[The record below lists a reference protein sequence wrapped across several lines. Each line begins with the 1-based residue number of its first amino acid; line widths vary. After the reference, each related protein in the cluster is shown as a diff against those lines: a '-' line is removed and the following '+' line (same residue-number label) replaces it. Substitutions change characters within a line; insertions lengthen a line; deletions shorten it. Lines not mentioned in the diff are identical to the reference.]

1 VVSGILVL
9 LVTILVVNRVLNV
22 RELRGRSRAIAAQ
35 AAIVMSQA
43 ARATRAVVS
52 VLKGDS
58 NRDSASDELRTYMT
72 MLLISAPV
80 LIDADLSRTFLEEA
94 QTLGGQLAH
103 VMSATRSG
111 DPTDELRAQ
120 LDGAV
125 QRMRA
130 VSRPLLDILD
140 PEEQLAV
147 TAEDVG
153 TTAEDAPTGSQRLR
167 VPAQALPRLIS
178 RRRWP
183 SDQTSTPPRETG
195 CPGPGR
201 RSEPVAASGRAP

>member
-94 QTLGGQLAH
+94 QTLAGQLAH

-153 TTAEDAPTGSQRLR
+153 TTAEDAPTGS
-167 VPAQALPRLIS
+167 
-178 RRRWP
+178 
-183 SDQTSTPPRETG
+183 
-195 CPGPGR
+195 
-201 RSEPVAASGRAP
+201 

>member
-1 VVSGILVL
+1 VVSGLLVL
-9 LVTILVVNRVLNV
+9 LVTVLVVNRVLNV
-22 RELRGRSRAIAAQ
+22 RQLRGRSRAIAAQ

-52 VLKGDS
+52 VLKGDGD
-58 NRDSASDELRTYMT
+58 RESASDELRTYMT
-72 MLLISAPV
+72 MLLISAPM

-94 QTLGGQLAH
+94 QTLAGQLAH
-103 VMSATRSG
+103 VMTATRSS
-111 DPTDELRAQ
+111 DPTDEQRAQ

-140 PEEQLAV
+140 PEEQFAV

-153 TTAEDAPTGSQRLR
+153 TTAQDAPAGS
-167 VPAQALPRLIS
+167 
-178 RRRWP
+178 
-183 SDQTSTPPRETG
+183 
-195 CPGPGR
+195 
-201 RSEPVAASGRAP
+201 

>member
-1 VVSGILVL
+1 MGGTEQSGWRPWFAAATVTTITLALAILDIADRSVRRWWSGHSFTTSVVSGLLVL
-9 LVTILVVNRVLNV
+9 LVTVLVVNRVLNV
-22 RELRGRSRAIAAQ
+22 RQLRGRSRAIAAQ

-58 NRDSASDELRTYMT
+58 NRESASDELRTYMT
-72 MLLISAPV
+72 MLLISAPL
-80 LIDADLSRTFLEEA
+80 LIDAAVSRTFLEEA
-94 QTLGGQLAH
+94 QNLAGRLAH
-103 VMSATRSG
+103 VMAATRSS

-130 VSRPLLDILD
+130 VSQPLLDILD
-140 PEEQLAV
+140 PEERLAV

-153 TTAEDAPTGSQRLR
+153 TTAQAAPT
-167 VPAQALPRLIS
+167 
-178 RRRWP
+178 
-183 SDQTSTPPRETG
+183 
-195 CPGPGR
+195 
-201 RSEPVAASGRAP
+201 AP

>member
-1 VVSGILVL
+1 MTITLALAILDIADRSVRRWWSRHSFTTSVVSGLLVL
-9 LVTILVVNRVLNV
+9 LVTVLVVNRVLNV
-22 RELRGRSRAIAAQ
+22 RQLRGRSRAIAAQ
-35 AAIVMSQA
+35 AAIVMTQA
-43 ARATRAVVS
+43 ARATRAVVA

-58 NRDSASDELRTYMT
+58 NRESASDELRTYMT
-72 MLLISAPV
+72 MLLISAPL

-94 QTLGGQLAH
+94 QNLAGRLAQ
-103 VMSATRSG
+103 VMTATRSC

-140 PEEQLAV
+140 PDEQLAV

-153 TTAEDAPTGSQRLR
+153 TTAQDA
-167 VPAQALPRLIS
+167 
-178 RRRWP
+178 
-183 SDQTSTPPRETG
+183 
-195 CPGPGR
+195 
-201 RSEPVAASGRAP
+201 AAGA

>member
-1 VVSGILVL
+1 LHWDSVKRSRWQPWCAAATVTTVTLALAILDLADGSVRRWWSAHSFTTSVTSGILVL
-9 LVTILVVNRVLNV
+9 LVTVLVVNRVLNV
-22 RELRGRSRAIAAQ
+22 RQLRGRSRAIAAQ

-52 VLKGDS
+52 VLSGDG
-58 NRDSASDELRTYMT
+58 NRESASDELRTYMT

-94 QTLGGQLAH
+94 QGLAGKLAH
-103 VMSATRSG
+103 VMSATRSS

-125 QRMRA
+125 QRMRD

-147 TAEDVG
+147 SAEDVG
-153 TTAEDAPTGSQRLR
+153 TTAQDAP
-167 VPAQALPRLIS
+167 A
-178 RRRWP
+178 
-183 SDQTSTPPRETG
+183 
-195 CPGPGR
+195 
-201 RSEPVAASGRAP
+201 RS